1 MQIVVIS
8 GPVLGIQTV
17 FQSSPQVQVLTYVSL
32 LRETQSRMNVCASI
46 PPVMSASGPR
56 LPLQNS
62 PSSGKRS
69 HLTSLPPPPRP
80 TPSRTSSPPTPRRPR
95 YTSALSQGRSRQWAV
110 LSLRLPHSPMRTSP
124 TPSPSPRLEVST
136 REHSKTP
143 APSHSTGLTAKWRTT
158 SPSPEARLTTQQSAP
173 PRRQREYSP
182 SPPPQAR
189 PRRTLPS
196 PPSPPA
202 LSSRPRPAAPSLPP
216 LPVPTTSPAQDL
228 LQHTHLRSPA
238 TPPRPSPNLMAGSH
252 PLPPRRS
259 ATAPKRE
266 GSPFQAVQRP
276 PAMHTLRGM
285 WGLGAQRRFIRFLLP
300 DKGARQA
307 LALEVCRLAR
317 ATEELSST
325 SLGHRRQTSTFSLET
340 PLRIEIST
348 STVRAATTFTLE
360 RMALPI
366 ISSLRAPPAT
376 SALGRRRRTANSPSG
391 ARTPQAAPTRSSSHP
406 RLRRRSSR

>member
-95 YTSALSQGRSRQWAV
+95 STSAPSQGRSRQWAV

-143 APSHSTGLTAKWRTT
+143 VPSHSTGLPAKWRTN
-158 SPSPEARLTTQQSAP
+158 SPSLVERSTRQQSAP

-189 PRRTLPS
+189 PRQTLPS
-196 PPSPPA
+196 PHSSPH
-202 LSSRPRPAAPSLPP
+202 SSRPTPRAMS
-216 LPVPTTSPAQDL
+216 S
-228 LQHTHLRSPA
+228 
-238 TPPRPSPNLMAGSH
+238 PPRH
-252 PLPPRRS
+252 
-259 ATAPKRE
+259 
-266 GSPFQAVQRP
+266 
-276 PAMHTLRGM
+276 
-285 WGLGAQRRFIRFLLP
+285 
-300 DKGARQA
+300 
-307 LALEVCRLAR
+307 LA
-317 ATEELSST
+317 
-325 SLGHRRQTSTFSLET
+325 
-340 PLRIEIST
+340 
-348 STVRAATTFTLE
+348 
-360 RMALPI
+360 
-366 ISSLRAPPAT
+366 
-376 SALGRRRRTANSPSG
+376 
-391 ARTPQAAPTRSSSHP
+391 
-406 RLRRRSSR
+406 